1 MANPTVSG
9 DRLVVGAARG
19 SASPTVP
26 FGAGLIAEMAY
37 RSRARKSGGKTGR
50 GTCPSVPGFQ
60 GQRIR
65 SPVRANAYD
74 WIVGWY
80 PARHSRV
87 GGDPGVAAFANGP
100 WIPACPGMVSANWPC
115 VSRCDHPMGLALSPD
130 QRRLY
135 TSTVQTR
142 RILVLVSVL
151 GASATLI
158 AVVEGAW
165 LYALVL
171 YGVSVV
177 GLGVLLG
184 RAVRKHRAQIDQR
197 L

>member
-1 MANPTVSG
+1 
-9 DRLVVGAARG
+9 
-19 SASPTVP
+19 
-26 FGAGLIAEMAY
+26 
-37 RSRARKSGGKTGR
+37 
-50 GTCPSVPGFQ
+50 
-60 GQRIR
+60 
-65 SPVRANAYD
+65 
-74 WIVGWY
+74 
-80 PARHSRV
+80 
-87 GGDPGVAAFANGP
+87 
-100 WIPACPGMVSANWPC
+100 
-115 VSRCDHPMGLALSPD
+115 MGLALSPD